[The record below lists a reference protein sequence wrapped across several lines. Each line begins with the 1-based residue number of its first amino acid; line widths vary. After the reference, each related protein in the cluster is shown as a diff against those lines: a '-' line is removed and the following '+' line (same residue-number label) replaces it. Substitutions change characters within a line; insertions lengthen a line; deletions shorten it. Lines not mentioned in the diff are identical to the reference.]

1 MWWILFSLEIS
12 GPKAATLLQNTP
24 SQVFCWEFFCK
35 IAHVRKFLMFT
46 VIIKRGTYTEAHLGL
61 CQTFNNK
68 NKIKFFIKD
77 IFSKCD

>member
-1 MWWILFSLEIS
+1 
-12 GPKAATLLQNTP
+12 
-24 SQVFCWEFFCK
+24 
-35 IAHVRKFLMFT
+35 MFT

-68 NKIKFFIKD
+68 NKMKFFVKD